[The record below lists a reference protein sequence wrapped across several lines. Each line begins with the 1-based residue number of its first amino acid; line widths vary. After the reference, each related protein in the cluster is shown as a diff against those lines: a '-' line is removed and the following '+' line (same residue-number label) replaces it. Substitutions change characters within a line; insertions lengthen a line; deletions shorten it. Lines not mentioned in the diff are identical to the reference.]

1 MIDIEKNYQ
10 ALQSRIQSSLA
21 LTGQEE
27 SGFTIVAVS
36 KKKSLA
42 EIETAYRLGLNHFG
56 ENYVQEAVEKIKS
69 FRHKATWHFIGSI
82 QSNKVKPIA
91 ENFDWVHTVTRYS
104 IAEKLDKYRPK
115 SMHPLHVCI
124 QVQLHQDD
132 SRNSLPVNKLS
143 EMATKIENL
152 PNLKLRGLMG
162 MTRFDAAE
170 EERHQ
175 SYKTMEMASESLKN
189 NGFEIDTLSMGMS
202 DDLEIAIHNHA
213 NMIRIGT
220 ALFGPRQ

>member
-42 EIETAYRLGLNHFG
+42 EIE
-56 ENYVQEAVEKIKS
+56 
-69 FRHKATWHFIGSI
+69 
-82 QSNKVKPIA
+82 
-91 ENFDWVHTVTRYS
+91 
-104 IAEKLDKYRPK
+104 
-115 SMHPLHVCI
+115 
-124 QVQLHQDD
+124 
-132 SRNSLPVNKLS
+132 
-143 EMATKIENL
+143 
-152 PNLKLRGLMG
+152 
-162 MTRFDAAE
+162 
-170 EERHQ
+170 
-175 SYKTMEMASESLKN
+175 
-189 NGFEIDTLSMGMS
+189 
-202 DDLEIAIHNHA
+202 IAIHNHA